1 MTDWEKMNDDLYEK
15 GMATRRKVV
24 GEAHI
29 AKREA
34 SGDTFTKQ
42 QYELCTQAAWGLV
55 WSRPQLP
62 LKTRSLVTIAML
74 AAINR
79 EDELKGHING
89 ALNNGATPEEITEVF
104 VQGAV
109 YLGWP
114 ASNSAV
120 RVAVEVFRERGLL

>member
-1 MTDWEKMNDDLYEK
+1 MDDLYDK
-15 GMATRRKVV
+15 GMATRRQVV

-29 AKREA
+29 KKREG
-34 SGDTFTKQ
+34 SGDRFTRQ
-42 QYELCTQAAWGLV
+42 QYELCTQGAWGLI

-79 EDELKGHING
+79 EDELRGHING
-89 ALNNGATPEEITEVF
+89 ALNNGATPEEISEVF
-104 VQGAV
+104 LQAAV
-109 YLGWP
+109 YAGWP
-114 ASNSAV
+114 ASNSAM

>member
-1 MTDWEKMNDDLYEK
+1 MDELYKK
-15 GMATRRKVV
+15 GMATRRKVL
-24 GEAHI
+24 GDAHI

-34 SGDTFTKQ
+34 SPDAFTKQ
-42 QYELCTQAAWGLV
+42 QNAICTEAAWGMI

-79 EDELKGHING
+79 ADELKGHING

-104 VQGAV
+104 LQGAV

-114 ASNSAV
+114 ASNGAV
-120 RVAVEVFRERGLL
+120 RMAVEVFKERGLI